1 MSDTARTN
9 DLDAATRAIA
19 ARKLYDRAVRTF
31 IDGESARAHHTQ
43 ATSWCRSPHPAAR
56 LPDPIPRPR
65 RGETREEQ
73 VAAPATRARRDEGIQ
88 PLNASHGER
97 PPSPAATRVL
107 RRARAGSR
115 CDQRAAGNH
124 ARGR

>member
-31 IDGESARAHHTQ
+31 IDGDPRVRTALKRRRRAGRRAAPRGYPTRSA
-43 ATSWCRSPHPAAR
+43 
-56 LPDPIPRPR
+56 RPR

-73 VAAPATRARRDEGIQ
+73 VARLQLELAAMKGS
-88 PLNASHGER
+88 SH
-97 PPSPAATRVL
+97 
-107 RRARAGSR
+107 
-115 CDQRAAGNH
+115 
-124 ARGR
+124 

>member
-31 IDGESARAHHTQ
+31 IDGDRHHSRRLRTTLKRRRPAGRRAAPRGYPTRSA
-43 ATSWCRSPHPAAR
+43 S
-56 LPDPIPRPR
+56 PR

-73 VAAPATRARRDEGIQ
+73 VARLRLELAAMKGFQ
-88 PLNASHGER
+88 P
-97 PPSPAATRVL
+97 
-107 RRARAGSR
+107 
-115 CDQRAAGNH
+115 
-124 ARGR
+124 